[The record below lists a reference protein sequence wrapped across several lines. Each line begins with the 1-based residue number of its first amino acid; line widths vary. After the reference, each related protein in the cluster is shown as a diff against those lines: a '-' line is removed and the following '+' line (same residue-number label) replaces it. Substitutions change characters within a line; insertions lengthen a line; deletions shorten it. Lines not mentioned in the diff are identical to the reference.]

1 MKKNS
6 KRVLKAKNKTD
17 RPLEI
22 QERANRL
29 RFLRKMAHLSMKEF
43 AQHCNLGLTTINY
56 WEQGY
61 SSVTERGAKKVCAAM
76 REEGIECSAIWLM
89 TGYGEQPKITDS
101 SKLSKLNYQALESLS
116 RQTINEKRSDYPM
129 ENMEIREEL
138 ALFKKNYPEHLIHL
152 IDNESM
158 KPLYGAGDLVAGKKL
173 TEKNMEL
180 AHGADC
186 IVELEGGKLLLR
198 RVKIAQV
205 ANNFDLYVINPDT
218 CLEFPPLRNV
228 KVLALAPIIRI
239 WKPIKF

>member
-101 SKLSKLNYQALESLS
+101 SKLSKLNSLIS
-116 RQTINEKRSDYPM
+116 
-129 ENMEIREEL
+129 
-138 ALFKKNYPEHLIHL
+138 
-152 IDNESM
+152 
-158 KPLYGAGDLVAGKKL
+158 
-173 TEKNMEL
+173 
-180 AHGADC
+180 
-186 IVELEGGKLLLR
+186 
-198 RVKIAQV
+198 
-205 ANNFDLYVINPDT
+205 
-218 CLEFPPLRNV
+218 
-228 KVLALAPIIRI
+228 
-239 WKPIKF
+239 